1 MTQTKEIDFGQHRR
15 IFNVNGPVR
24 PSVSAAGQA
33 IKLFEWNLTAACP
46 LNYASTKTPIHKATS
61 ETVLEMQ

>member
-1 MTQTKEIDFGQHRR
+1 MMQTKEIDFGQHRR

-24 PSVSAAGQA
+24 LSAGQA
-33 IKLFEWNLTAACP
+33 IKLFEGNLTQHAHPYP
-46 LNYASTKTPIHKATS
+46 LNDASTKTAIHKATS